1 MAGFEAMFSTN
12 TVGRL
17 GYSLRGLLASLFVVA
32 AGTGRAQHFI
42 PESIGVRGGAAFSL
56 SQSGEFYQT
65 EAFADWNL
73 PWKLESESGWFL
85 QTKLTLSAGWL
96 GGNGINA
103 AEGTLAPALGV
114 GKRHFPVWLE
124 GGIGPT
130 WISEYQ
136 FSSANFG
143 EQLQF
148 TSFLGVN
155 VDITSHW
162 RFGYRFQHMS
172 NAGLAKSNPGLNLN
186 MLALSYAF

>member
-1 MAGFEAMFSTN
+1 MFSTN
-12 TVGRL
+12 TVTRL
-17 GYSLRGLLASLFVVA
+17 GYSIRGLIAGALVIA
-32 AGTGRAQHFI
+32 AGTGHARSLRSFI
-42 PESIGVRGGAAFSL
+42 PESIGVRGGGAFSQ
-56 SQSGEFYQT
+56 SQTGEFYQT

-103 AEGTLAPALGV
+103 AEGTLAPALGL
-114 GKRHFPVWLE
+114 GKRHFPLWLE

-136 FSSANFG
+136 FSTANFG

-172 NAGLAKSNPGLNLN
+172 NGDLATSNPG
-186 MLALSYAF
+186 STSICSP